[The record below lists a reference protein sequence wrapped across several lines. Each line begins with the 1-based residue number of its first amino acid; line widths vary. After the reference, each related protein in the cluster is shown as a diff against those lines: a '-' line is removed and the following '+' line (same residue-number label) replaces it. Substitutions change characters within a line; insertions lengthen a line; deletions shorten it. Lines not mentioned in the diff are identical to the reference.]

1 MPLGNDTCT
10 HVESGRFSRQL
21 LRTVHT
27 AEIPFHNFFFFFF
40 SVETKQ
46 EREENKRDRLWLCVA
61 VYLIV
66 LKFSVRRLNFSKFS
80 FDKTCLVFFCHSRKM
95 CSFFFLFLSPWK
107 YLRKMC
113 DHHHVSLDSL
123 EWSMEWRAPSSL
135 TFFFFS
141 LGCWGESFDPDYEK
155 PFPLLF
161 RSNVKYYWSIT
172 FLPLSVTRFM
182 TDWRVRCRKN
192 NNNSELKQPE

>member
-1 MPLGNDTCT
+1 MSWISTPSKSKNLLPHNGKKFLSNSSFKTNR
-10 HVESGRFSRQL
+10 GRMKRRKNIFE
-21 LRTVHT
+21 RTNL
-27 AEIPFHNFFFFFF
+27 NF
-40 SVETKQ
+40 
-46 EREENKRDRLWLCVA
+46 
-61 VYLIV
+61 
-66 LKFSVRRLNFSKFS
+66 FSKFS

-172 FLPLSVTRFM
+172 FLLLSVTRFM

>member
-27 AEIPFHNFFFFFF
+27 AEIPFHDFFFFFF
-40 SVETKQ
+40 SRNKTRERRKQ
-46 EREENKRDRLWLCVA
+46 TGSTLALCGGLFDCAQVFREASELFKVFLRQNL
-61 VYLIV
+61 
-66 LKFSVRRLNFSKFS
+66 FSLFLPQSKN
-80 FDKTCLVFFCHSRKM
+80 VFL
-95 CSFFFLFLSPWK
+95 FFLFLSPWK

-172 FLPLSVTRFM
+172 FFAVWL
-182 TDWRVRCRKN
+182 
-192 NNNSELKQPE
+192 